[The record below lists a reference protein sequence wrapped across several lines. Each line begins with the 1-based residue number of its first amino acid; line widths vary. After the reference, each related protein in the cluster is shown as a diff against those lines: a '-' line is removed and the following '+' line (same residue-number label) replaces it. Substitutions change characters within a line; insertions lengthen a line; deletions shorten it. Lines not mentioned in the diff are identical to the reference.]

1 MTNKEAIEI
10 LKGIYPYGTYSK
22 TEGQHLKAINMAIA
36 ALANT
41 QRMTEA
47 LRTEYEKGRYD
58 MREEMTKE
66 AIDGIVE
73 WSLDSDGCYLQA
85 GSLRLKYEKSPYGN
99 PREGDKVKLLIIKEN

>member
-10 LKGIYPYGTYSK
+10 LKRIYPDGAYSP
-22 TEGQHLKAINMAIA
+22 TERQRLKAINMAIS

-58 MREEMTKE
+58 MREEMMKE
-66 AIDGIVE
+66 AVDAKCLLLPPPDLFKVLLCPQITRKLGKGAI
-73 WSLDSDGCYLQA
+73 
-85 GSLRLKYEKSPYGN
+85 
-99 PREGDKVKLLIIKEN
+99 VKLIIVKEDNYAI